1 MKMNYKTT
9 MVSCFVG
16 YIVQAIVN
24 NFIPLLFIT
33 LQNTYDISLNKI
45 TILITINFGV
55 QLFVDFLSTVVID
68 KIGYRVSIVIAHGCS
83 AAGLI
88 LLTYLPEIIDPFSG
102 ILLSVIMYAIG
113 GGLIEVL
120 ISPIMESCPTDNK
133 EKAMSL
139 LHSFYCWGHVGV
151 VLLSTIFFKVVGLDC
166 WRLLALIWAA
176 IPMINGIVFLKT
188 PMAPLFSEDE
198 EGMTLKELLSSKIFW
213 IFLLMMLCAGA
224 SEQAVSQ
231 WASAFAEKGLGISKA
246 AGDLAG
252 PMAFAIL
259 MGSSRAIYGKYGDK
273 INLNTFMTASGFLCI
288 CSYFLIYFAPSAIV
302 SMIGCALCGLS
313 VGIMWPGTFSKAAM
327 VLRNGG
333 TAMFA
338 MMALAGDLGCSSG
351 PTFVGLISNAANNN
365 MKLGMLAAVVF
376 PIILIICLLSRKLDN
391 VG

>member
-351 PTFVGLISNAANNN
+351 PTLVGLISNAANNN